1 MKINSINNV
10 TPNYNKQSF
19 KGTAVPYPE
28 YRNVYIHETK
38 KENAIHSLVDKISE
52 LFHPS
57 VRKEAMN
64 IKQKIDSIYDP
75 QPSSPKAQLLSV
87 LA

>member
-10 TPNYNKQSF
+10 TSNYNKQGF
-19 KGTAVPYPE
+19 KRTAVPYPE
-28 YRNVYIHETK
+28 YNKAYTYNSQTESVI
-38 KENAIHSLVDKISE
+38 NSLVDKISE

-57 VRKEAMN
+57 VTKEAVD

-75 QPSSPKAQLLSV
+75 QPNSPKAQLLSV